1 MVQYYNTGD
10 KDSTNLIAYASDLS
24 MFAMLF
30 TDMQNGTR
38 DYGNDRPI
46 KSVEVAIL
54 STIEQNPGIT
64 VSDLSQKQHR
74 TKGTISSIVSNLEKG
89 GYIYREKRPGN
100 AKVVHLY
107 TTPDGERLNTLYIAF
122 VTKKTAEIQSEL
134 CEVLTEN
141 VNIAYDFF
149 SNIDGIDTAKPEGT
163 YMLFLDCK
171 GWCTAHNQT
180 LEDLYK
186 KGQSVGVY
194 WQDGRPFHNE
204 YGIRVNLALP
214 KSRVEEALNR
224 LRNYVFCD

>member
-54 STIEQNPGIT
+54 STIEQNPGI
-64 VSDLSQKQHR
+64 
-74 TKGTISSIVSNLEKG
+74 SSIVSNLEKG

-134 CEVLTEN
+134 LKVCSISEMNSFCKVL
-141 VNIAYDFF
+141 
-149 SNIDGIDTAKPEGT
+149 
-163 YMLFLDCK
+163 
-171 GWCTAHNQT
+171 H
-180 LEDLYK
+180 
-186 KGQSVGVY
+186 
-194 WQDGRPFHNE
+194 E
-204 YGIRVNLALP
+204 YVKLLSKAFD
-214 KSRVEEALNR
+214 EES
-224 LRNYVFCD
+224 

>member
-24 MFAMLF
+24 MFAMLL

-122 VTKKTAEIQSEL
+122 VTKKTTEIQSEL
-134 CEVLTEN
+134 LKVCSISEMNSFCKVL
-141 VNIAYDFF
+141 
-149 SNIDGIDTAKPEGT
+149 
-163 YMLFLDCK
+163 
-171 GWCTAHNQT
+171 H
-180 LEDLYK
+180 
-186 KGQSVGVY
+186 
-194 WQDGRPFHNE
+194 E
-204 YGIRVNLALP
+204 YVKLLSKAFD
-214 KSRVEEALNR
+214 EES
-224 LRNYVFCD
+224 